1 MLKRALVERDA
12 PQMLKYLDT
21 DSILDNMAKDILTR
35 MDKKETA
42 RNKFE
47 GHMQAIGKDAIKQ
60 LLPQLKKQM
69 NESLTNLLLSYDN
82 EKLFSDLQ
90 RTPIFAVSV
99 ETRGDQ
105 AFVRQRGKDVISFTM
120 KKAPAGHW
128 RIDSIN
134 TEELKL
140 LQ

>member
-1 MLKRALVERDA
+1 MERDA